1 MSRSGFYRHT
11 SLMVIVN
18 VFLMCHNI
26 KAQAPCSTNFTGYDP
41 CTAEFLSVG
50 VDCSSAEEVFRT
62 NTCAGISPAST
73 GCGVTG
79 GNIVWGRFVIITAD
93 VITITWT
100 ASNNRNLKLGLY
112 QFTDACDADWDLDYG
127 ETEVACVNA
136 GGNGVDETISQFLAV
151 GTYYVAAKSSGNL
164 TAASKICVHSPS
176 ATPPITASD
185 CAIAVDVCTSL
196 DFTIDPNGTGTTN
209 EIPAIGSTG
218 NPLDNNPG
226 GSGNFGCLQENEKN
240 STWMVVNISGS
251 GDLEFTFGGNGT
263 QVGFYDWIMYTYDAS
278 SCADIIADTDAPVRC
293 NWNGMSEGGTG
304 LANVLP
310 AGGDGTNFEPP
321 LPVLVGEQYIICFSN
336 YSDVST
342 SVPLEFGGT
351 ATVSC
356 TPLPIDLLSFGA
368 EVMERDFESKRKIK
382 VDWSTVT
389 EINNDVFTIEKS
401 ADGITF
407 ENIGKVNGAG
417 NSEERIDY
425 ELIDHFPAT
434 GLSYYRLI
442 QTDFDGVSKYFPMAS
457 VNLIEDDFI
466 SLYPNPSEG
475 VLRLKGNFPNEAEIK
490 MTITDLRGRN
500 YFQEFLVKK
509 GNNDVEI
516 EAFQQLQKGYYFIK
530 ILDQNGALISISK
543 VVKL

>member
-11 SLMVIVN
+11 SLIVIVF
-18 VFLMCHNI
+18 FLACQSI
-26 KAQAPCSTNFTGYDP
+26 KAQAPCSTNFTGFDP
-41 CTAEFLSVG
+41 CSAEFLSVG

-62 NTCAGISPAST
+62 NTCSGTSPLST
-73 GCGVTG
+73 SCGVTG
-79 GNIVWGRFVIITAD
+79 NNIVWGRFVITTAD

-112 QFTDACDADWDLDYG
+112 QFTDPCDMDFDLDYG
-127 ETEVACVNA
+127 ETEVTCANA
-136 GGNGVDETISQFLAV
+136 GGNGVDETISQFLPI

-209 EIPAIGSTG
+209 EIPASGSVG

-226 GSGNFGCLQENEKN
+226 GSGNSGCLQDNEKN
-240 STWMVVNISGS
+240 STWMIVNISGS

-263 QVGFYDWIMYTYDAS
+263 QVGFYDWIMYAYDAS
-278 SCADIIADTDAPVRC
+278 SCGDIIGDTKAPVRC

-304 LANVLP
+304 LADALP
-310 AGGDGTNFEPP
+310 SGGDATNFEPS

-356 TPLPIDLLSFGA
+356 TPLPVDLIDFGA
-368 EVMERDFESKRKIK
+368 EVMVRDTYSERKIK
-382 VDWSTVT
+382 THWATIT
-389 EINNDVFTIEKS
+389 EINNDVFTVEKS
-401 ADGITF
+401 SDGITF
-407 ENIGKVNGAG
+407 EIIGKVKGAG

-425 ELIDHFPAT
+425 ELIDPSPT
-434 GLSYYRLI
+434 LGISYYRLK
-442 QTDFDGVSKYFPMAS
+442 QTDFDGKSKYFPMKS
-457 VNLIEDDFI
+457 VNLNDDDFI
-466 SLYPNPSEG
+466 TLYPNPSKQE
-475 VLRLKGNFPNEAEIK
+475 LRLNGNFSQEGIVK
-490 MTITDLRGRN
+490 LTITDLSGRN
-500 YFQEFLVKK
+500 YIQKIEIQK
-509 GNNDVEI
+509 GRNDIEI
-516 EAFQQLQKGYYFIK
+516 EDFKQLRKGYYFIK
-530 ILDQNGALISISK
+530 ISDENDVLINVSK